1 MIRPL
6 SGAFFVERGSNMEN
20 AEMPVGMRDLFPADS
35 RKKEALKKKIRKVFT
50 DYGYQEIETPLIE
63 FYSTYR
69 DAFASIK
76 EEEMYKF
83 VDESG
88 KILALRTDMTLPI
101 ARLCASKIVD
111 MELPFRFSYCSDV
124 YKVRQSFAGKRNEVT
139 DCGVEL
145 IGLDASADCE
155 VLGCALDVLEAI
167 GLPSYTL
174 EIGNSDFFRLA
185 CSEAGLGREDSMTLA
200 DLTDRKAMPELKEW
214 LSGKISDPK
223 IREFF
228 AAVPLMNG
236 RDALDEALR
245 FSFSDSLRQEVK
257 NLAGVLETLRQAGYP
272 DHIAFDF
279 GKLPY
284 LDYYTGI
291 IFEGYVDG
299 VGTKILSGGRYD
311 GLLKK
316 FGRDLP
322 ACGFGVKL
330 DYLLEVLPP
339 EERKVRKLY
348 YPRHKAAEAL
358 MKARMMRQ
366 TSPVEMIPWDKEE
379 TEVSE

>member
-1 MIRPL
+1 
-6 SGAFFVERGSNMEN
+6 MEN
-20 AEMPVGMRDLFPADS
+20 VEMPVGMRDLFPADT
-35 RKKEALKKKIRKVFT
+35 RKKAALKKRIRSVFAA
-50 DYGYQEIETPLIE
+50 YGYQEIETPLIE

-69 DAFASIK
+69 DAFASIR

-101 ARLCASKIVD
+101 ARVCASKILD
-111 MELPFRFSYCSDV
+111 MELPFRFAYCSDV

-155 VLGCALDVLEAI
+155 VLGCALDVLEAV

-185 CSEAGLGREDSMTLA
+185 CSEAGLDLKDSLFLA
-200 DLTDRKAMPELKEW
+200 DLTDRKAMPELREW
-214 LSGKISDPK
+214 LSEKITDRK
-223 IREFF
+223 VREFF
-228 AAVPLMNG
+228 AMVPLMNG
-236 RDALDEALR
+236 RDALNEAMR
-245 FSFSDSLRQEVK
+245 YSFSDALRHEVSY
-257 NLAGVLETLRQAGYP
+257 LSGLRDTLCEAGYP

-291 IFEGYVDG
+291 IFEGYVEG
-299 VGTKILSGGRYD
+299 VGTGILSGGRYD
-311 GLLKK
+311 RLLAK

-330 DYLLEVLPP
+330 DYLVEVLPD
-339 EERKVRKLY
+339 EKRKIRKLY
-348 YPRHKAAEAL
+348 YPKDKTAEAL
-358 MKARMMRQ
+358 KKARELRQ
-366 TSPVEMIPWDKEE
+366 ETAVEMIPWDQEDM
-379 TEVSE
+379 EVRE

>member
-1 MIRPL
+1 
-6 SGAFFVERGSNMEN
+6 MEN
-20 AEMPVGMRDLFPADS
+20 AVMPVGMRDLFPADK
-35 RKKEALKKKIRKVFT
+35 RKKTALKKRIRKVIS

-63 FYSTYR
+63 FYSAYR
-69 DAFASIK
+69 DAFASIR

-88 KILALRTDMTLPI
+88 KILVLRTDMTLPI

-145 IGLDASADCE
+145 IGLDSSADCE
-155 VLGCALDVLEAI
+155 VLGCALDVLEAV

-185 CSEAGLGREDSMTLA
+185 CSEAGLDKEDSLILA
-200 DLTDRKAMPELKEW
+200 DLTDRKAMPDLRQW
-214 LSGKISDPK
+214 VNAKISDSQ
-223 IREFF
+223 IRSFF
-228 AAVPLMNG
+228 SMVPLMNG
-236 RDALDEALR
+236 KNAVEEAMR
-245 FSFSDSLRQEVK
+245 FSFSESLRREVSS
-257 NLAGVLETLRQAGYP
+257 LVSLRDTLCEAGYP

-291 IFEGYVDG
+291 IFEGYVEG
-299 VGTKILSGGRYD
+299 VGTGILSGGRYD
-311 GLLKK
+311 RLLKK

-330 DYLLEVLPP
+330 DYLLEVLPE
-339 EERKVRKLY
+339 EERKTKKLY
-348 YPRHKAAEAL
+348 YPKGHPEQALRLARELRKKEA
-358 MKARMMRQ
+358 
-366 TSPVEMIPWDKEE
+366 VEMIPWDKDE
-379 TEVSE
+379 TEVRE